1 MRMLYIQSLPHLKT
15 KIMSV
20 SANESKSRRQQI
32 THMDSQSGSSYWS
45 EVECLVTGGAGFIGS
60 HLVDRLIKSRA
71 NVTIVDDLSHGSLDN
86 IYEIWTKHG
95 LKFSRQMNNGKI
107 QAGKQTFI
115 KCDLEEK
122 SQVKEAVKGKDIVI
136 HLGAIIGGRGYI
148 DKYPAECCKNFA
160 INHNVI
166 EEASRAGVERIHY
179 SSTACI
185 YPVPMQLEYN
195 SSYLL
200 GEEDAFKDGWAN
212 CDREY
217 GWAKF
222 MGEIELQAFQ
232 KQHGLECSISRY
244 MSAYGERE
252 NDTHVVT
259 ALIKKAVERRDPY
272 VVWGNGEQDRAFTYV
287 SDIVEGTLL
296 ATEKITDGTPVNLG
310 HTQRYKIKDVAYKI
324 LELIDHKP
332 KGIIF
337 DTKKPVGVLSR
348 ALDISRAMQLLGWAP
363 KVSLE
368 EGLKRTINWY
378 IKAKPKSV
386 ETIE

>member
-1 MRMLYIQSLPHLKT
+1 VWKDTR
-15 KIMSV
+15 
-20 SANESKSRRQQI
+20 
-32 THMDSQSGSSYWS
+32 
-45 EVECLVTGGAGFIGS
+45 CLVTGGAGFIGS
-60 HLVDRLIKSRA
+60 HLVDKLIGLGA
-71 NVTIVDDLSHGSLDN
+71 VVTIADNFSKGSLDN
-86 IYEIWTKHG
+86 VFEAWRNNE
-95 LKFSRQMNNGKI
+95 LRFNNKFNSRKI
-107 QAGKQTFI
+107 AAGDHTLVR
-115 KCDLEEK
+115 CDLLNK
-122 SQVKEAVKGKDIVI
+122 AQVKDVVKDQDAVI
-136 HLGAIIGGRGYI
+136 HLAATIGGRGYI
-148 DKYPAECCKNFA
+148 DTHPADCCQNFA
-160 INHNVI
+160 INHNI
-166 EEASRAGVERIHY
+166 FETALGAGVDRVHY

-185 YPVPMQLEYN
+185 YPVSLQSEYD
-195 SSYLL
+195 STYLL
-200 GEEDAFKDGWAN
+200 REEDAFKDGWAN

-232 KQHGLECSISRY
+232 KEYGLKCSISRY

-272 VVWGNGEQDRAFTYV
+272 IVWGSGEQDRAFTYV

-310 HTQRYKIKDVAYKI
+310 HTQRHKIKDAAYKI
-324 LELIDHKP
+324 LELVGYKP
-332 KGIIF
+332 KKIIF

-348 ALDISRAMQLLGWAP
+348 ALDISRAMHLLGWVP

-368 EGLKRTINWY
+368 EGLKRTIDWY
-378 IKAKPKSV
+378 IKVKPKSI

>member
-1 MRMLYIQSLPHLKT
+1 M
-15 KIMSV
+15 
-20 SANESKSRRQQI
+20 KSQA
-32 THMDSQSGSSYWS
+32 GASYWS
-45 EVECLVTGGAGFIGS
+45 DSECLVTGGAGFIGS
-60 HLVDRLIKSRA
+60 HLVDRLLQLKA

-86 IYEIWTKHG
+86 IYEVWAKHN
-95 LKFSRQMNNGKI
+95 LKFNRQVKNGKTV
-107 QAGKQTFI
+107 AGNQTFI
-115 KCDLEEK
+115 KCNLEEK
-122 SQVKEAVKGKDIVI
+122 SQVKDIVKGKDIVI

-148 DKYPAECCKNFA
+148 DTHSAECCKNFA

-166 EEASRAGVERIHY
+166 EEAFKAGVERIHY

-195 SSYLL
+195 SSYFLK
-200 GEEDAFKDGWAN
+200 EEDAFRDGWAC

-222 MGEIELQAFQ
+222 MGEIEIQAFQ
-232 KQHGLECSISRY
+232 KQHGLKCSITRY

-259 ALIKKAVERRDPY
+259 ALIKKAVERRNPY

-310 HTQRYKIKDVAYKI
+310 STERFKIKDVAFKI
-324 LELIDHKP
+324 LELVDYKP
-332 KGIIF
+332 GKIVF
-337 DTKKPVGVLSR
+337 DEKMPTGVLSR
-348 ALDISRAMQLLGWAP
+348 ALDISRAKRLLGWTP
-363 KVSLE
+363 QVSLE
-368 EGLKRTINWY
+368 EGLKRTVNWY
-378 IKAKPKSV
+378 VKAKPKSI

>member
-1 MRMLYIQSLPHLKT
+1 VEL
-15 KIMSV
+15 
-20 SANESKSRRQQI
+20 RRKHI
-32 THMDSQSGSSYWS
+32 KGMTSQFGASDWK

-60 HLVDRLIKSRA
+60 HIVDRLIELGA
-71 NVTIVDDLSHGSLDN
+71 NVTVADNLSHGSLDN
-86 IYEIWTKHG
+86 IYEVWTKHG
-95 LKFSRQMNNGKI
+95 LKFNRQMNNGKI
-107 QAGKQTFI
+107 HAENQTFM

-122 SQVKEAVKGKDIVI
+122 SQVEKVVKDKDRII
-136 HLGAIIGGRGYI
+136 HLGANMGGRGYI
-148 DKYPAECCKNFA
+148 DIHPTECCKNFA

-166 EEASRAGVERIHY
+166 EEACKAGVERIHY
-179 SSTACI
+179 SSTACV
-185 YPVPMQLEYN
+185 YPVPMQSEYD

-200 GEEDAFKDGWAN
+200 REEDAFEDGWAN

-232 KQHGLECSISRY
+232 KQYGLKCSISRY

-272 VVWGNGEQDRAFTYV
+272 VVWGSGEQDRAFTYI

-310 HTQRYKIKDVAYKI
+310 TIRRYKIKDVAHKI
-324 LELIDHKP
+324 LEFVGYKP
-332 KGIIF
+332 KTIIF

-348 ALDISRAMQLLGWAP
+348 ALDISRARQLLGWEP
-363 KVSLE
+363 KVTLK
-368 EGLKRTINWY
+368 EGLKRTIDWY
-378 IKAKPKSV
+378 IKVKPKSI

>member
-1 MRMLYIQSLPHLKT
+1 M
-15 KIMSV
+15 
-20 SANESKSRRQQI
+20 KSQL
-32 THMDSQSGSSYWS
+32 GASYWN

-60 HLVDRLIKSRA
+60 HLVDRLIELGA
-71 NVTIVDDLSHGSLDN
+71 NVTVADNLFNGLLDN
-86 IYEIWTKHG
+86 IYEVWTKHG

-107 QAGKQTFI
+107 VAGNQTFV

-122 SQVKEAVKGKDIVI
+122 SQVKEVVKDKDIII
-136 HLGAIIGGRGYI
+136 HLGAVIGGRGYI
-148 DKYPAECCKNFA
+148 DIHPAECCKNFA

-166 EEASRAGVERIHY
+166 EEASLAEVERIHY

-185 YPVPMQLEYN
+185 YPVPMQSEYN

-200 GEEDAFKDGWAN
+200 KEEDAFKDGWAN

-232 KQHGLECSISRY
+232 KQHGLKCSISRY

-259 ALIKKAVERRDPY
+259 ALIKKAVEKRNPY
-272 VVWGNGEQDRAFTYV
+272 LVWGSGEQDRAFTYV

-296 ATEKITDGTPVNLG
+296 ATQKITDGTPVNLG
-310 HTQRYKIKDVAYKI
+310 TIQRYKIKDVAYKV
-324 LELIDHKP
+324 LELVGYKP
-332 KGIIF
+332 KTIIF
-337 DTKKPVGVLSR
+337 DTKKPIGVLSR
-348 ALDISRAMQLLGWAP
+348 ALDISRAKQLLGWSP
-363 KVSLE
+363 KVTLE
-368 EGLKRTINWY
+368 EGLKRTIDWY
-378 IKAKPKSV
+378 IKVKPKSI